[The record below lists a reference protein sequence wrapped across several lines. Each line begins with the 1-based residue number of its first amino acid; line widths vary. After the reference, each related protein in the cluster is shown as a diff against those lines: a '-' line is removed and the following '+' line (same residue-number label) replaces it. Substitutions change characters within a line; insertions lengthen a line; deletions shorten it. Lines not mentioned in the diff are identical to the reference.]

1 MIIGFGDLFRTI
13 FVAAI
18 LALGLSPVLIRAS
31 ALLGLI
37 DRPGSARHKV
47 HSTATPT
54 AGGLVFMF
62 SFGICLLLLHMR
74 LISKDMGILVG
85 VYAAGMLG
93 LLDDRMDLRPLV
105 KLAGQIVVV
114 SALVMLGI
122 KVQITR
128 IAWIDLL
135 LTFLWLV
142 GIVNA
147 FNFVDSMDGLAS
159 GLAGVAAAFFMLV
172 TVDSMQPSLAV
183 LSAAILGS
191 MIGSFIFA
199 APPAKM
205 FLGDGGAQ
213 ALGMALAV
221 IGIEYT
227 PGQAGLPQ
235 GLTWFVPILALG
247 VPIFDMV
254 LVVMSRLRRGEP
266 VYRAGTDHV
275 YHRLAALGV
284 ESTRAVAMMQ
294 VAAILLSLA
303 AFIALGTTVLL
314 ANMLFGGICVLGLA
328 ALIVFER
335 RSGRTLSGGAL
346 AEDGKGDS

>member
-1 MIIGFGDLFRTI
+1 MIVGFEDLFRTI
-13 FVAAI
+13 LISAM
-18 LALGLSPVLIRAS
+18 LALALSPILIRVS
-31 ALLGLI
+31 AWLGLI

-62 SFGICLLLLHMR
+62 SFGICLLLLHTP
-74 LISKDMGILVG
+74 LIARDKGILFGIYGAG
-85 VYAAGMLG
+85 VLG

-105 KLAGQIVVV
+105 KLIGQVAVV
-114 SALVMLGI
+114 SVLILLGI

-128 IAWIDLL
+128 IVWIDLL

-147 FNFVDSMDGLAS
+147 FNFIDSMDGLAS

-191 MIGSFIFA
+191 MIGSFIFS

-213 ALGMALAV
+213 ALGMAAAV

-235 GLTWFVPILALG
+235 GLTWFIPILALG

-254 LVVMSRLRRGEP
+254 LVVISRLRRREP

-275 YHRLAALGV
+275 YHRLVALGV

-314 ANMLFGGICVLGLA
+314 ANLLFGAVCVLGLA
-328 ALIVFER
+328 ALIVLER
-335 RSGRTLSGGAL
+335 RFGRALFGA
-346 AEDGKGDS
+346 APAKDGRGES